1 MEVRF
6 YIDHESE
13 LPHIS
18 NHGVQESEVEEVLA
32 SPLEDGSGV
41 EGTRV
46 AIGQTESGRFLKIIY
61 VPESESESVFVI
73 TGYEIGAKALKAL
86 RRRMRNR

>member
-1 MEVRF
+1 MEIRF
-6 YIDHESE
+6 YLDPDSE

-18 NHGVQESEVEEVLA
+18 KHGVQEPEVVEVLE

-46 AIGQTESGRFLKIIY
+46 AIGQTEAGRFLK
-61 VPESESESVFVI
+61 VI
-73 TGYEIGAKALKAL
+73 CRSQRPSLSSWSQLMNGARKL
-86 RRRMRNR
+86 